1 MPLTVEPAVVCS
13 STSSVSGSGLT
24 IATAG
29 IASTFTLQSR
39 DEYMNDRKLA
49 DSGIRPGNAAFF
61 CDDWAHSGTLM
72 SGTIT
77 GGTGAGQSR
86 IIQNY
91 VGSNIKMATLYP
103 PLSVVPDS
111 TSKYSIGNYGGQ
123 FSEKCDETR
132 LQAYKLGFPEF
143 HVRIMPVIDGSQAP
157 YHAAGILD
165 SFLIAQQQGSG
176 ISRLS
181 SIEFPGGL
189 TATYYDDPGV
199 DNEEGTVYS
208 PGFDSPN
215 FVTRC
220 TTALECDSTIDFSH
234 AGNLS
239 PLKFTYG
246 EQIVHIEY
254 YIPAILSI
262 FCWP

>member
-1 MPLTVEPAVVCS
+1 
-13 STSSVSGSGLT
+13 
-24 IATAG
+24 
-29 IASTFTLQSR
+29 
-39 DEYMNDRKLA
+39 
-49 DSGIRPGNAAFF
+49 
-61 CDDWAHSGTLM
+61 M
-72 SGTIT
+72 SGRANTVVFVFLDPSTASFVNDFYTGRTFTIT